1 MALSFIIPDLE
12 LNTKLT
18 RALIILNNLSFNKA
32 GNPVLT
38 TEKIAVCDFFLQH
51 PYILHGVLRGQGKKN
66 FDLRPEESTSIN
78 REYPNTSGLSQY
90 KELRITLQI
99 LLFHGYLAASLTP
112 DAEAVYT
119 ITEPGAEFIN
129 SVQAAY
135 VSRLDEIAKPIGQ
148 IISQNYRQLM
158 VSIKPYTNGK

>member
-1 MALSFIIPDLE
+1 MAISFIIPDLE
-12 LNTKLT
+12 LNTKLA
-18 RALIILNNLSFNKA
+18 RALVILNNLSLNKA

-51 PYILHGVLRGQGKKN
+51 PYILHGVLRGQGKKT
-66 FDLRPEESTSIN
+66 FDLRAEESTSIN
-78 REYPNTSGLSQY
+78 KEYPNTSGLYQY

-99 LLFHGYLAASLTP
+99 LLFHGYVTASLTT
-112 DAEAVYT
+112 DAEAIYT
-119 ITEPGAEFIN
+119 ITEAGTEFMA

-135 VSRLDEIAKPIGQ
+135 VSRLDELAKPVGQ

-158 VSIKPYTNGK
+158 ATIKPYTNGK